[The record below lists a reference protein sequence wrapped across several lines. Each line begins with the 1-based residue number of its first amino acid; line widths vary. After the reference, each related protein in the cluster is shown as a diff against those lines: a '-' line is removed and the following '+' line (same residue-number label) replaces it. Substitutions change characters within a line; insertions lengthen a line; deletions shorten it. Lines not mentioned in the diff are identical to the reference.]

1 MSLHYPV
8 CNIEAPITI
17 LINYRKS
24 LVFNPD
30 NGAQRGART
39 QDPEIKSPTGRNVNY
54 DVRNCVSSIKKY
66 K

>member
-39 QDPEIKSPTGRNVNY
+39 QDPEIKSPTG
-54 DVRNCVSSIKKY
+54 
-66 K
+66 